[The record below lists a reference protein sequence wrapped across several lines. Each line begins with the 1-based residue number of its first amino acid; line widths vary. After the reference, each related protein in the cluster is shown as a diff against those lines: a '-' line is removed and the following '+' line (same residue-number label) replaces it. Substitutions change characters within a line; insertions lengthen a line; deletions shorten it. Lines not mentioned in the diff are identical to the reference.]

1 MVFRAGQ
8 RDPCTWDVARFSESV
23 KFPKISQHPAC
34 MDHAILHGKP
44 FSNPLL
50 YNNYSKTR
58 NLIGQY
64 PCRMRQSCTGNLK
77 VDIASHFT
85 SLLRA

>member
-1 MVFRAGQ
+1 MFG
-8 RDPCTWDVARFSESV
+8 
-23 KFPKISQHPAC
+23 KFEKIHYPV
-34 MDHAILHGKP
+34 DGAIDSRGIMTKHNKY
-44 FSNPLL
+44 NKQL